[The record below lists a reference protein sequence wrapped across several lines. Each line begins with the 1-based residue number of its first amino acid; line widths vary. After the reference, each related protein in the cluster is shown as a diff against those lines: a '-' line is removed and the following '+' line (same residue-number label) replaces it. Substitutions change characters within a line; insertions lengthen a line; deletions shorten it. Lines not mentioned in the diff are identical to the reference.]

1 MTDVD
6 IRQKDVEATRENHNP
21 ETNRNL
27 ELKTLNGPT
36 RQSRDDNLLTT
47 REITPDRRDPDFA
60 LKSNKKKKVHS
71 ISTIIIQL
79 EHFQEPT
86 NGALGN
92 YTYVYGAQTYVLVFS
107 EFKSSL
113 ILIKVLHS

>member
-47 REITPDRRDPDFA
+47 RESTPDRRDPDFA
-60 LKSNKKKKVHS
+60 LKSNTKKKKY
-71 ISTIIIQL
+71 L
-79 EHFQEPT
+79 P
-86 NGALGN
+86 
-92 YTYVYGAQTYVLVFS
+92 
-107 EFKSSL
+107 
-113 ILIKVLHS
+113 

>member
-47 REITPDRRDPDFA
+47 RESTPDRRDSDFA
-60 LKSNKKKKVHS
+60 LKSNTQKKSTFHNLDHKYNYNS
-71 ISTIIIQL
+71 I
-79 EHFQEPT
+79 
-86 NGALGN
+86 GK
-92 YTYVYGAQTYVLVFS
+92 FS
-107 EFKSSL
+107 RIYFNFTPKICL
-113 ILIKVLHS
+113 AHKFLF

>member
-47 REITPDRRDPDFA
+47 RESTPDRRNPDFA
-60 LKSNKKKKVHS
+60 LKLNEKKKN
-71 ISTIIIQL
+71 L
-79 EHFQEPT
+79 P
-86 NGALGN
+86 
-92 YTYVYGAQTYVLVFS
+92 
-107 EFKSSL
+107 
-113 ILIKVLHS
+113 